1 MADFRDLMRNPDEW
15 GSLRYNDPRL
25 DAFAEEV
32 EDKYDLPPG
41 VLVALK
47 NAGERTNPGL
57 VSPKGARGIMQFM
70 PATMEL
76 QDGKFRH
83 NPDNPFESI
92 LAAGRYMQHTLKYQY
107 RGDVAKAIAD
117 YNGGPRQARVISQG
131 GEMAEETSSYLRRV
145 RDYITQDY
153 RERLSQRLS
162 ARQQRRDTNAGQG
175 AGSGD

>member
-1 MADFRDLMRNPDEW
+1 MADWRDLYKKPEEW
-15 GSLRYNDPRL
+15 GTLQYNDPRL
-25 DAFAEEV
+25 DAFAEEI
-32 EDKYDLPPG
+32 EDRYDLPPG

-83 NPDNPFESI
+83 DPDNPFESI

-107 RGDVAKAIAD
+107 KGDVSRAIAD
-117 YNGGPRQARVISQG
+117 YNGGPRAAEGLTSGRLN
-131 GEMAEETSSYLRRV
+131 EETTNYLMRV
-145 RDYITQDY
+145 RDYLTGEY
-153 RERLSQRLS
+153 KPRLSQRLQQ
-162 ARQQRRDTNAGQG
+162 RQQGREPNE
-175 AGSGD
+175 

>member
-1 MADFRDLMRNPDEW
+1 MADWRDLMKRPEEW
-15 GSLRYNDPRL
+15 GTLQYNDPRL
-25 DAFAEEV
+25 DAFAEEI
-32 EDKYDLPPG
+32 EDRYDLPPG

-47 NAGERTNPGL
+47 NAGERTNPGQ

-107 RGDVAKAIAD
+107 RGDVSKAIAD
-117 YNGGPRQARVISQG
+117 YNGGPRAAQG
-131 GEMAEETSSYLRRV
+131 LTTGRLNEETTNYLIRV
-145 RDYITQDY
+145 RDYLTGKY
-153 RERLSQRLS
+153 KPRLSQRLQQ
-162 ARQQRRDTNAGQG
+162 RQQGREPNGEQ
-175 AGSGD
+175 

>member
-1 MADFRDLMRNPDEW
+1 MADWRDLMKKPEEW
-15 GSLRYNDPRL
+15 GTLQYNDPRL
-25 DAFAEEV
+25 DAFAEEI
-32 EDKYDLPPG
+32 EDRYDLPPG

-57 VSPKGARGIMQFM
+57 TSPKGARGIMQFM

-107 RGDVAKAIAD
+107 RGDVSKAIAD
-117 YNGGPRQARVISQG
+117 YNGGPRAAQG
-131 GEMAEETSSYLRRV
+131 LTTGRLNEETTNYLIRV
-145 RDYITQDY
+145 RDYLTGDY
-153 RERLSQRLS
+153 KPRLSQRLRQ
-162 ARQQRRDTNAGQG
+162 RQQGREPNGEQ
-175 AGSGD
+175 

>member
-1 MADFRDLMRNPDEW
+1 MADWRDLMKRPEEW
-15 GSLRYNDPRL
+15 GTLQYNDPRL
-25 DAFAEEV
+25 DAFAEEI
-32 EDKYDLPPG
+32 EDRYDLPPG

-47 NAGERTNPGL
+47 NAGERTNPGQ

-107 RGDVAKAIAD
+107 RGDVSKAIAD
-117 YNGGPRQARVISQG
+117 YNGGPRAAQG
-131 GEMAEETSSYLRRV
+131 LTTGRLNEETTNYLIRV
-145 RDYITQDY
+145 RDYLTGKY
-153 RERLSQRLS
+153 KPRLSQRLQQ
-162 ARQQRRDTNAGQG
+162 RQQGREPNVE
-175 AGSGD
+175 

>member
-1 MADFRDLMRNPDEW
+1 MADWRDLMKRPEEW
-15 GSLRYNDPRL
+15 GTLQYNDPRL
-25 DAFAEEV
+25 DAFAEEI
-32 EDKYDLPPG
+32 EDRYDLPPG

-47 NAGERTNPGL
+47 NAGERTNPGQ

-107 RGDVAKAIAD
+107 RGDVSKAIAD
-117 YNGGPRQARVISQG
+117 YNGGPRAAQG
-131 GEMAEETSSYLRRV
+131 LTTGRLNEETTNYLIRV
-145 RDYITQDY
+145 RDYLTGKY
-153 RERLSQRLS
+153 KPRLSQRLQQ
-162 ARQQRRDTNAGQG
+162 RQQGREPNAE
-175 AGSGD
+175 

>member
-1 MADFRDLMRNPDEW
+1 MADWRDLMKRPEEW
-15 GSLRYNDPRL
+15 GTLQYNDPRL
-25 DAFAEEV
+25 DAFAEEI
-32 EDKYDLPPG
+32 EDRYDLPPG

-47 NAGERTNPGL
+47 NAGERTNPGQ

-107 RGDVAKAIAD
+107 RGDVSKAIAD
-117 YNGGPRQARVISQG
+117 YNGGPRAAQG
-131 GEMAEETSSYLRRV
+131 LTTGRLNEETTNYLMRV
-145 RDYITQDY
+145 RDYLTGKY
-153 RERLSQRLS
+153 KPRLSQRLRQ
-162 ARQQRRDTNAGQG
+162 RQQGREPNVE
-175 AGSGD
+175 

>member
-1 MADFRDLMRNPDEW
+1 MADWRDLMKRPEEW
-15 GSLRYNDPRL
+15 GTLQYNDPRL
-25 DAFAEEV
+25 DAFAEEI
-32 EDKYDLPPG
+32 EDRYDLPPG

-47 NAGERTNPGL
+47 NAGERTNPGQ

-107 RGDVAKAIAD
+107 RGDVSKAIAD
-117 YNGGPRQARVISQG
+117 YNGGPRAAQG
-131 GEMAEETSSYLRRV
+131 LTTGRLNEETTNYLMRV
-145 RDYITQDY
+145 RDFLTGEYKP
-153 RERLSQRLS
+153 RLSQRLQQ
-162 ARQQRRDTNAGQG
+162 RQQGREPNGEQ
-175 AGSGD
+175 